1 VEWRIALP
9 LETPRQKIRS
19 VEAVGLP
26 FIEEIQDGQRVAVFK
41 FEQITSK
48 QRHIF
53 GWKVVLEV
61 WGIKYQITPQD
72 CEDLPALPA
81 DFPDR
86 YLIDND
92 DLAMNTEIILNA
104 CRRSDRSGNQSPQK
118 SL

>member
-1 VEWRIALP
+1 MAHRFTLRNTAA
-9 LETPRQKIRS
+9 KIRS

-72 CEDLPALPA
+72 CEDLPPFPA
-81 DFPDR
+81 DFP
-86 YLIDND
+86 I
-92 DLAMNTEIILNA
+92 AI
-104 CRRSDRSGNQSPQK
+104 
-118 SL
+118 